1 MNAVTMR
8 LIVDG
13 DHRCQSIDVL
23 QETADLLLVVLP
35 TEADS
40 SLGMLEN
47 VPFLFHGFFNT
58 DGDNPQTEHPCREI
72 DEYCLVM
79 IE

>member
-1 MNAVTMR
+1 MNAVAMR
-8 LIVDG
+8 LIIDG
-13 DHRCQSIDVL
+13 DHHCQTIDLL

-47 VPFLFHGFFNT
+47 VPFLFHGFFNA
-58 DGDNPQTEHPCREI
+58 DGDNPQTEHPCRKI
-72 DEYCLVM
+72 DEHCLVM